1 MNWADDDDPYEGA
14 ASLSQRAMAGAMQAR
29 SAPYL
34 EKLNPQQRQAVETL
48 DGPVLMLAGAGT
60 GKTSAL
66 TARIAHLIHTGRARP
81 NEVLAVTFTN
91 KAAREMKER
100 VGRHLG
106 GAIEGMPWLGT
117 FHSVCVKLLRRHAE
131 LVGLKSNFTIL
142 DTDDQIRLL
151 KQLIVAANM
160 DEKRWPARQLAGLID
175 GWKNKALTPEKVSGR
190 ETAAFDN
197 RGSELYAA
205 YQARLKTLNAVD
217 FGDLL
222 LHMVTIF
229 QTHGDVL
236 AQYQR
241 WFKYIL
247 VDEYQDTNV
256 AQYLWLRL
264 LAQGHK
270 NICCVGDDDQSIYGW
285 RGAEVGN
292 ILKFEK
298 DFPGAAVIRLEQNYR
313 STAHILSA
321 ASGLITANEG
331 RLGKELW
338 TEAEGGEK
346 VRLIGHWDG
355 EEEARWIGEEVEA
368 IQRGTRGNPPIS
380 LNSQAILVRASH
392 QMRAFE
398 DRFLTIGLPYRVI
411 GGPRFYERL
420 EIRDAMAY
428 FRLVTSPDDDLA
440 FERIINTPK
449 RGLGDKAQQRIQVAA
464 RENGLS
470 LLDGARLLVAEG
482 ALSGKAG
489 GQLRLFVE
497 NVARW
502 HEKVV
507 QASPATAVTRAED
520 DDLLIEPAEDGVAPA
535 NDLSHVRLAE
545 RILEESGYVE
555 MWQNDKTPEAPGR
568 LENLKELVKALEQF
582 DNLQGFLEHV
592 ALIMDNDKAETEEK
606 VSIMTLHAAKG
617 LEFPVVFLPG
627 WEDGLF
633 PSQRSMDESG
643 LKGLEE
649 ERRLAYVGITR
660 AEELCTISFA
670 GNRRVY
676 GQWQSQMPSRF
687 IDELPPAH
695 IDVLTPPG
703 LYGGGMN
710 GGGFGGSSAMED
722 RVSRADVYNSP
733 GWRRLQNAQS
743 RGTSQPREARHM
755 VIDAKGESDYEIGD
769 RVFHKKFGYGE
780 VMGSEG
786 DKLVVEFDKAG
797 EKRLL
802 SSFVV
807 PAADADDVPF

>member
-502 HEKVV
+502 HEEVV